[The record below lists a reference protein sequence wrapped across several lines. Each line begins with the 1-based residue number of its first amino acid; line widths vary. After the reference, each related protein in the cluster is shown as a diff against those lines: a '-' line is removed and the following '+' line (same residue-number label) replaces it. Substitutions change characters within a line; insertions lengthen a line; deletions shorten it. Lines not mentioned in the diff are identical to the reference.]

1 MCECADT
8 PAKERYTQSQRREVD
23 RVLTRAFRMNPY
35 DILDLTQDADEKT
48 IQKSYRKKSL
58 LIHPDK
64 MTEDQA
70 RAEEAF
76 DLLKKSLDHLM
87 RYESMRKGR
96 NGFTPTGSTY
106 SHSRYPTM
114 KIIANLAAE
123 EGYTSHFID
132 TMSSKNVCSF
142 LAGFSVVW
150 TRPSAA
156 RSAGAV
162 MVEGLGEDENKW
174 PASWVTR

>member
-1 MCECADT
+1 
-8 PAKERYTQSQRREVD
+8 
-23 RVLTRAFRMNPY
+23 
-35 DILDLTQDADEKT
+35 
-48 IQKSYRKKSL
+48 
-58 LIHPDK
+58 
-64 MTEDQA
+64 
-70 RAEEAF
+70 
-76 DLLKKSLDHLM
+76 
-87 RYESMRKGR
+87 
-96 NGFTPTGSTY
+96 
-106 SHSRYPTM
+106 M

-123 EGYTSHFID
+123 VGYTSHFID